1 MEEECKNGVW
11 FPAACSTSLIVKE
24 RCFVESPADDWH
36 QIMQLMGG
44 EHEELSNAVLASC
57 ATDVTRTNLKDDKQ
71 E

>member
-1 MEEECKNGVW
+1 M
-11 FPAACSTSLIVKE
+11 KE

-36 QIMQLMGG
+36 QTMQLIGG

-57 ATDVTRTNLKDDKQ
+57 TTDVTKSNTKDDKQ